1 MIICS
6 NQQSIT
12 HLRELNK
19 NCIITGFIKWCRI
32 VCGKIAY
39 CEEAVDHFKMWKRL
53 TSWVNLERLAGL
65 GWLAS
70 GWSAEARQLG
80 LPSVVLLWLSGGWL
94 AFSFF
99 WAFEFGIPRLRV
111 LGHMNSLIHTEPDVP
126 DALEAIMKASGLVKW
141 INLDPKSL
149 KSGFQLFGRPEKR
162 RIPAEGRCQP
172 SRQ

>member
-1 MIICS
+1 MKLLICARRKLKFAIKLFLQMIICS

-94 AFSFF
+94 AFTFF
-99 WAFEFGIPRLRV
+99 LSLWIWNSEASRPWTYELSDSYRAWCPRCA
-111 LGHMNSLIHTEPDVP
+111 GSDNEGFWSCKMNQFRSKIT
-126 DALEAIMKASGLVKW
+126 
-141 INLDPKSL
+141 
-149 KSGFQLFGRPEKR
+149 
-162 RIPAEGRCQP
+162 
-172 SRQ
+172 